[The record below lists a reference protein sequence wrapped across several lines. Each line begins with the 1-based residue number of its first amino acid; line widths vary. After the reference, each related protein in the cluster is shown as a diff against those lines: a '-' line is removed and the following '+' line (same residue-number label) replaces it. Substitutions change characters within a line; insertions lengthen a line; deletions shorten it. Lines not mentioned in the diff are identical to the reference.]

1 MLFSLT
7 VGLSTERLLLVIIL
21 SFWCSL
27 LVVCKLQHELLY
39 FLELKLVQCLLI
51 SSFTQRCLFSISHLN
66 HNEEHAGSQI
76 LNFSLFTLAYFL
88 IAIEFSQIQNLQLLP
103 SITIWLH
110 SLVVMHPFALEI

>member
-1 MLFSLT
+1 MFAL
-7 VGLSTERLLLVIIL
+7 II
-21 SFWCSL
+21 SL

-51 SSFTQRCLFSISHLN
+51 SSFAQRCLFSFSHLN

-76 LNFSLFTLAYFL
+76 LNLSLLTLAYFL
-88 IAIEFSQIQNLQLLP
+88 IVIESSQVQNLQFLP

-110 SLVVMHPFALEI
+110 LFVVMDPFNLEI